1 MVFLV
6 RSVVTGSG
14 LLFFRALFLTVIDYR
29 QGQRAATAFDYRQGQ
44 RAATALDYRQGQRT
58 STVIDSDRR
67 VAVSKLRRALVAV
80 TAR

>member
-1 MVFLV
+1 VGQV
-6 RSVVTGSG
+6 P
-14 LLFFRALFLTVIDYR
+14 FFRASVLTVIDYR

-44 RAATALDYRQGQRT
+44 RSATAACRYYRQGQRI
-58 STVIDSDRR
+58 STVIDSNKR